1 MEFIDALFSLICG
14 REHVF
19 VVDGT
24 PLPLCQ
30 RCLGLYLG
38 SLLTGLW
45 LAASGIW
52 RRGLPDWSV
61 FIVNTIVLLAAGVGG
76 LHLVGGGPAWR
87 VTAGLWTGHVLTLW
101 LAGAIVHL
109 APSSWLSRPVAESW
123 RTSEKLQAIALAA
136 LMPVVAWL
144 VPALLWLG
152 VAFWSG
158 VAIFGA
164 TLLAVLILSG
174 LALSVRFGCVHLAL
188 RVPKALR
195 R

>member
-1 MEFIDALFSLICG
+1 MESIDYLFSLICG

-61 FIVNTIVLLAAGVGG
+61 FTVNTVVLLAAGIGG
-76 LHLVGGGPAWR
+76 LHIVDGGSTWR
-87 VTAGLWTGHVLTLW
+87 VTAGLWTGYVLTLW
-101 LAGAIVHL
+101 LAGAIVYL
-109 APSSWLSRPVAESW
+109 APASWLSRPVAESW
-123 RTSEKLQAIALAA
+123 RSSEKLQAVALAA
-136 LMPVVAWL
+136 LIPVIAGL

-158 VAIFGA
+158 VALIGA
-164 TLLAVLILSG
+164 TLLAVLILAG
-174 LALSVRFGCVHLAL
+174 LALSVRFGLVNLVFRAPNEL
-188 RVPKALR
+188 KE
-195 R
+195 

>member
-1 MEFIDALFSLICG
+1 MDSIDSLFSLICG

-38 SLLTGLW
+38 SMLTGLW

-61 FIVNTIVLLAAGVGG
+61 FIVNTVVLLAAGVGG
-76 LHLVGGGPAWR
+76 LHLVDGGPTWR
-87 VTAGLWTGHVLTLW
+87 VTAGLWTGYVLTLW

-109 APSSWLSRPVAESW
+109 APSSWLRRPVAQSW
-123 RTSEKLQAIALAA
+123 RGSEKLQAVALAA
-136 LMPVVAWL
+136 LMPLVAGL
-144 VPALLWLG
+144 LPALLWPG
-152 VAFWSG
+152 VTFWSG
-158 VAIFGA
+158 VALIGA
-164 TLLAVLILSG
+164 TLLAVLILAG
-174 LALSVRFGCVHLAL
+174 LALCVHFCFVQLTFRAREAL
-188 RVPKALR
+188 R
-195 R
+195 